1 MMIARRVDV
10 RRERPN
16 QRFEAAGARRLRNES
31 FFSAPQLKR
40 DPLGSDMTEQE
51 LSDIESRVRAATPGP
66 WQSFIEDRDHE
77 SGSNFIKTQG
87 KDIELL
93 GATDADQDFIAHAR
107 QDVPRLVE
115 ELRRLGREHT
125 AK

>member
-115 ELRRLGREHT
+115 ELRRLRREHT

>member
-1 MMIARRVDV
+1 
-10 RRERPN
+10 
-16 QRFEAAGARRLRNES
+16 
-31 FFSAPQLKR
+31 
-40 DPLGSDMTEQE
+40 MTEQE